1 MWDYKMWI
9 YLIKKKNPQIK
20 KNVYFCALNN
30 TSIKQTLDA

>member
-9 YLIKKKNPQIK
+9 YLIKKNPQIK

-30 TSIKQTLDA
+30 TSIKQTLDT

>member
-1 MWDYKMWI
+1 MWDYKMWG
-9 YLIKKKNPQIK
+9 YLIKKNPQIK